1 MLVWLDVKRQ
11 RLAARAVQATQRAR
25 EWRWSRLREYV
36 PMVAVFCL
44 AFIVR
49 IIFNKTVAA
58 GYQPMFDAVIYNELA
73 RSLLHQRCYCFP
85 QQHVP
90 VYRPPLWPMVMA
102 AIYAVLGDATRYARL
117 ACCVLG
123 SGTCVLV
130 YLIAKDLFGRRIAL
144 VTGIIAAV
152 YAGMFIWDGWLYTES
167 LYIFLQTAFLF
178 FLMRMQRDS
187 RRRWI
192 VLCGVSLALAALA
205 RPTATLLLGLLVLWA
220 LLALLFKLAPWRRV
234 VVNAALVAALA
245 YALVLPWTLY
255 TSRVTHSPLLP
266 PSNVYKTLAGSYNDT
281 VDHPG
286 DILYGLWSLWSGDDS
301 DFHDHTAADEQA
313 LGQRAVSWIE
323 AHPEQT
329 RALLWIHLVHM
340 WTPWATAYEGHPF
353 AQYPDRPSTI
363 FVRDNLLPVMSYA
376 VFLLAA
382 LGLVVTWRRRW
393 RLLLPVY
400 LTIGLTILENVAF
413 YGSPRFRAPI
423 EPLLVVLVGGFLW
436 WASGVYRGMHM
447 QHSHLQPQAEAIEL
461 GVSEMQG

>member
-1 MLVWLDVKRQ
+1 
-11 RLAARAVQATQRAR
+11 
-25 EWRWSRLREYV
+25 
-36 PMVAVFCL
+36 
-44 AFIVR
+44 
-49 IIFNKTVAA
+49 
-58 GYQPMFDAVIYNELA
+58 
-73 RSLLHQRCYCFP
+73 
-85 QQHVP
+85 
-90 VYRPPLWPMVMA
+90 
-102 AIYAVLGDATRYARL
+102 
-117 ACCVLG
+117 
-123 SGTCVLV
+123 VLV

-144 VTGIIAAV
+144 VTGVIAAV

-187 RRRWI
+187 RRVWI

-234 VVNAALVAALA
+234 VVSAALVAALA
-245 YALVLPWTLY
+245 FALMLPWTLY
-255 TSRVTHSPLLP
+255 ASRVTHSPLP

-281 VDHPG
+281 VDRPG

-313 LGQRAVSWIE
+313 LGQRTLTWIE

-329 RALLWIHLVHM
+329 RSLLWIHLVHM

-363 FVRDNLLPVMSYA
+363 FVRDGLLPAMSYM

-382 LGLVVTWRRRW
+382 LGLVVTWERKW
-393 RLLLPVY
+393 RYFLPVY

-423 EPLLVVLVGGFLW
+423 EPLLVVLVGGLLW
-436 WASGVYRGMHM
+436 WASGVYREMRA
-447 QHSHLQPQAEAIEL
+447 QRARFQSQSEAI
-461 GVSEMQG
+461 GVSMGGEIC

>member
-11 RLAARAVQATQRAR
+11 RLAARAIQGAH
-25 EWRWSRLREYV
+25 ELRWFRLREYV
-36 PMVAVFCL
+36 SMVAVFCL
-44 AFIVR
+44 AFTVR

-73 RSLLHQRCYCFP
+73 RSLVHQHCYCFP

-187 RRRWI
+187 RRVWI

-205 RPTATLLLGLLVLWA
+205 RPTGTLLLGLLVLCG
-220 LLALLFKLAPWRRV
+220 LFALLFKLAPWRRV
-234 VVNAALVAALA
+234 VVSTALVAALA
-245 YALVLPWTLY
+245 FALMLPWTLY
-255 TSRVTHSPLLP
+255 TSRVTHSPLP

-301 DFHDHTAADEQA
+301 DFHDHTVADEQA
-313 LGQRAVSWIE
+313 LGQRTLSWIE
-323 AHPEQT
+323 EHPEQT
-329 RALLWIHLVHM
+329 RALLGIHLVHM

-353 AQYPDRPSTI
+353 AQYPDRPSTV
-363 FVRDNLLPVMSYA
+363 FVRDGLLPVMSYI

-382 LGLVVTWRRRW
+382 LGLVVTWRRKW
-393 RLLLPVY
+393 RYLLPVY

-423 EPLLVVLVGGFLW
+423 EPLLVLLVGGFLW
-436 WASGVYRGMHM
+436 WVSGVYREAHM
-447 QHSHLQPQAEAIEL
+447 QRARLQPPSEAIEAGMGGEL
-461 GVSEMQG
+461 G

>member
-11 RLAARAVQATQRAR
+11 RLAARATQRAH
-25 EWRWSRLREYV
+25 ELRWSRLREYV
-36 PMVAVFCL
+36 PMAAVFCL

-73 RSLLHQRCYCFP
+73 RSLLHQHCYCFP

-90 VYRPPLWPMVMA
+90 VYRPPLWPAVMA

-205 RPTATLLLGLLVLWA
+205 RPTGTLLLGLLVLWA
-220 LLALLFKLAPWRRV
+220 LFALLFKLAPWRRV
-234 VVNAALVAALA
+234 VVRAALVAALA

-255 TSRVTHSPLLP
+255 TSSVTHSPLLP
-266 PSNVYKTLAGSYNDT
+266 PSNVYKTIAGSYNDT

-313 LGQRAVSWIE
+313 LGQRALSWIE

-340 WTPWATAYEGHPF
+340 WTPWAIAYEGHPF

-363 FVRDNLLPVMSYA
+363 FVRDHLLPVMSYV

-393 RLLLPVY
+393 AQLLSIY

-423 EPLLVVLVGGFLW
+423 EPLLVVLVGGLLW
-436 WASGVYRGMHM
+436 WVSGVYRGIRA
-447 QHSHLQPQAEAIEL
+447 QRNSLQPRSEAIEADKGEVL
-461 GVSEMQG
+461 G